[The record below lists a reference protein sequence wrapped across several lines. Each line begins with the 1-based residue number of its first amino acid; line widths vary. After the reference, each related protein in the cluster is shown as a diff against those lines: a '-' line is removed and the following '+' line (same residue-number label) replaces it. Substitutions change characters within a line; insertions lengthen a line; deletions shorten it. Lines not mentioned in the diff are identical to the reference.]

1 MPLTLINIKPRCIN
15 LLPLQAAIV
24 LKQIINMKAIYFLVS
39 LLIVIHTQ
47 AQQQTGRVVYE
58 YTRQMQIRMAGREGM
73 EQAPPPPPRAHVIK
87 LEVLFSNNQMLR
99 RALEDNT
106 INDFPS
112 NEGGV
117 QIRAF
122 GMGDDDIVWLNFAEG
137 RKIEQKEFAAKQYL
151 VTDSVRKLNW
161 KLTGETK
168 NILGH
173 TCQQAT
179 ATRLSKRSMISMD
192 NGVMTKKEVPDTSN
206 IIVWFTPAI
215 PVPAGPDYEG
225 QLPGLILQ
233 VDINGNST
241 YKAIEISQKADVA
254 AIKEPKKGKKVTADE
269 FLKERDK
276 TMEEMQRNNSGRR
289 AMRISN

>member
-1 MPLTLINIKPRCIN
+1 
-15 LLPLQAAIV
+15 
-24 LKQIINMKAIYFLVS
+24 MKAIYILVS
-39 LLIVIHTQ
+39 LLIVIQTQ

-58 YTRQMQIRMAGREGM
+58 HSRQMQIHMAGMREGM
-73 EQAPPPPPRAHVIK
+73 EQAPPPPRAHVIK

-106 INDFPS
+106 VNDFPS

-122 GMGDDDIVWLNFAEG
+122 GMGDDDIVWLHFAEG
-137 RKIEQKEFAAKQYL
+137 RKVEQKEFAAKKYL
-151 VTDSVRKLNW
+151 VTDTVRKLNW

-168 NILGH
+168 NILGY

-179 ATRLSKRSMISMD
+179 TSQFSKRKMISMD
-192 NGVMTKKEVPDTSN
+192 NGVMTKKEVPDTSH

-215 PVPAGPDYEG
+215 PVAAGPDYEG

-233 VDINGNST
+233 VDINGNTT
-241 YKAIEISQKADVA
+241 YKAIEVSSKADVA
-254 AIKEPKKGKKVTADE
+254 AIKEPKKGKKVTVEE
-269 FLKERDK
+269 FNKERDK
-276 TMEEMQRNNSGRR
+276 TMEEMQRNNGGRR
-289 AMRISN
+289 AMRIAN